1 MTLRE
6 ALALGKDLLK
16 QANIEEYETDAW
28 LLLEGAVKCTRND
41 LFLYGEKPLAQDQEL
56 LYKEYLDKRTSRI
69 PLQHILG
76 VQCFC
81 GLEFV
86 VTPDVLCPR
95 FDTEVLIE
103 EALKRIRPGSSI
115 LDMCTGS
122 GCIILSLLHFTKD
135 CRGTG
140 VDLSEKALKVAMQ
153 NAEKLEK
160 ECTFIHSNLFEH
172 INGKYDVIVSN
183 PPYIAT
189 KEIEALEPEV
199 RMHEPMM
206 ALDGFEDGLF
216 FYREIVSA
224 SVNYL
229 NPEGWLMFEIG
240 YDQGEQVSEMMKTA
254 GYTDVKVIKDLAG
267 LDRVV
272 VGKLL
277 QEESGNV

>member
-6 ALALGKDLLK
+6 ALALGKDLLYK
-16 QANIEEYETDAW
+16 AEIEEYETDAW
-28 LLLEGAVKCTRND
+28 LLLEGAAKCTRND
-41 LFLYGEKPLAQDQEL
+41 LFLRGSEPLEEAQEL
-56 LYKEYLDKRTSRI
+56 LYKEYLKKREMRI

-81 GLEFV
+81 GLDFI

-95 FDTEVLIE
+95 LDTEVLIE
-103 EALKRIRPGSSI
+103 EALKRIQPGSHI

-122 GCIILSLLHFTKD
+122 GCIILTLLHFIRD
-135 CRGTG
+135 CKGTAA
-140 VDLSEKALKVAMQ
+140 DLSEKALAVAIR

-160 ECTFIHSNLFEH
+160 ECTFVHSDLFEH
-172 INGKYDVIVSN
+172 IDGKFDAIVSN

-189 KEIEALEPEV
+189 KEIEALSPEV
-199 RMHEPMM
+199 RIHEPMM
-206 ALDGFEDGLF
+206 ALDGMEDGLF
-216 FYREIVSA
+216 FYRKIVDA
-224 SVNYL
+224 SVEHL
-229 NPEGWLMFEIG
+229 NPEGWLIFEIG
-240 YDQGEQVSEMMKTA
+240 HDQGEAVSEMMKSA
-254 GYTDVKVIKDLAG
+254 GFCEVKVIKDLAG

>member
-28 LLLEGAVKCTRND
+28 LLLEGAAKCTRND
-41 LFLYGEKPLAQDQEL
+41 LFLYGEKPLTQEQEL
-56 LYKEYLDKRTSRI
+56 LYIEYLEKRSSRI

-103 EALKRIRPGSSI
+103 EALKRIKSGSSI

-135 CRGTG
+135 CSGTG

-160 ECTFIHSNLFEH
+160 ECTFIHSDLFEH

>member
-56 LYKEYLDKRTSRI
+56 LYKEYLDKRTSRV

-140 VDLSEKALKVAMQ
+140 VDLSEKALKVAVQ

-160 ECTFIHSNLFEH
+160 ECTFIHSDLFEH

-216 FYREIVSA
+216 FYREIVSV

-277 QEESGNV
+277 QEESENV

>member
-56 LYKEYLDKRTSRI
+56 LYKEYLDKRTSRV

-140 VDLSEKALKVAMQ
+140 VDLSEKALKVAVQ

-160 ECTFIHSNLFEH
+160 ECTFIHSDLFEH

-216 FYREIVSA
+216 FYREIVSV

>member
-6 ALALGKDLLK
+6 AFALGKDLLK
-16 QANIEEYETDAW
+16 KAKIEEYETDAW
-28 LLLEGAVKCTRND
+28 LLLDGAVKCTRTD
-41 LFLYGEKPLAQDQEL
+41 LFLRGDDPLTEGQEL
-56 LYKEYLDKRTSRI
+56 LYKEYLEKRKSRI

-81 GLEFV
+81 GLEFI
-86 VTPDVLCPR
+86 VTSDVLCPR

-103 EALKRIRPGSSI
+103 EALKHIRPGSSI

-135 CRGTG
+135 CTGTAA
-140 VDLSEKALKVAMQ
+140 DLSKKALEVAKK
-153 NAEKLEK
+153 NAKKLEI
-160 ECTFIHSNLFEH
+160 ECEFIHSDLFEN
-172 INGKYDVIVSN
+172 IKGKYDVIISN

-199 RMHEPMM
+199 RVHEPMM
-206 ALDGFEDGLF
+206 ALDGKEDGLF
-216 FYREIVSA
+216 FYRKIVSA
-224 SVNYL
+224 SASYL

-240 YDQGEQVSEMMKTA
+240 YDQGKAVSEMMKSS
-254 GYTDVKVIKDLAG
+254 GYAEIRVIKDLAG

-272 VGKLL
+272 IGKLA
-277 QEESGNV
+277 QEER